1 MGRSNRTMLSK
12 KEQIT
17 KMISLPNIDLAA
29 EEADTFL
36 DYIIDESVMKGKA
49 RIIKMNKQTK
59 NVRALGL
66 GAGSFLHPGN
76 TFAQSEYLKTL
87 SENNIQLISKKV
99 RGCVAI
105 FDDDLEDNIEGDQFV
120 DHIMRMVAKQ
130 ISNELDIAYWIGDTG
145 AGNAYAD
152 TDIRSL
158 FDGWRYRIANGDTEG
173 DAFYNDVSGGS
184 FVLDA
189 EDDDTF
195 VLEGGKIAMVSN
207 AAPYNWDFKYNKIL
221 KTLPSKYKVGGLKN
235 LSFYHNDNVTQDYV
249 EALSA
254 RSTVLGDAALMQG
267 DQMQYGMVPIVSCP
281 NMPITMDGGTQ
292 AIEASTGGAYTDV
305 LLTPNKNLV
314 IGMQRDIKIE
324 SQRVAA
330 DEATYWF
337 YSMRVDTAIENI
349 NACVLARKLITTGTF
364 VSANN

>member
-1 MGRSNRTMLSK
+1 MRSNRTMLSK
-12 KEQIT
+12 KEQIQ
-17 KMISLPNIDLAA
+17 KMVSLPNISLAA
-29 EEADTFL
+29 EEADQFI
-36 DYIIDESVMKGKA
+36 DYIVDESVMKGKA
-49 RIIKMNKQTK
+49 RIIRMNKQTK

-66 GAGSFLHPGN
+66 GTGAFLHPGA
-76 TFAQSEYLKTL
+76 TFSTAEYKKTL
-87 SENNIQLISKKV
+87 SHNKIELVSKKV
-99 RGCVAI
+99 RGCIAI
-105 FDDDLEDNIEGDQFV
+105 FDDDLEDNIEGDKFV
-120 DHIMRMVAKQ
+120 DHLMQIVAKK

-145 AGNAYAD
+145 AGNAYGD
-152 TDIRSL
+152 TDIKSL
-158 FDGWRYRIANGDTEG
+158 WDGWRYRIANGDTSG
-173 DAFYNDVSGGS
+173 DTYYNDVSGGS
-184 FVLDA
+184 FILDA
-189 EDDDTF
+189 TDDDTF

-207 AAPYNWDFKYNKIL
+207 TAPYNWDFKYNKIL
-221 KTLPSKYKVGGLKN
+221 KTLRSKYKTGGLKN

-254 RSTVLGDAALMQG
+254 RSTILGDAALMQG

-305 LLTPNKNLV
+305 LLTPNGNLV

-324 SQRVAA
+324 SQREAA

-337 YSMRVDTAIENI
+337 YSMRVDVAIENI